1 MAIFKVPRI
10 TTIDRTGLLLQVGEI
25 VYDIDSNVFYGGD
38 GVSLGGFPI
47 GSNSGYRFERKQ
59 ITAQNIIDKYITLD
73 ATPAIPDVVIVDM
86 ENGIKQINGVDFEV
100 IGNKIS
106 WDGLGLDGFIDDTD
120 ILLIQY

>member
-10 TTIDRTGLLLQVGEI
+10 TTIDRVDLLLQVGEI
-25 VYDIDSNVFYGGD
+25 VYDIDSDIFYGGD

-47 GSNSGYRFERKQ
+47 GSNSGSRVERKH
-59 ITAQNIIDKYITLD
+59 ITPQNIIDKYVTLD
-73 ATPAIPDVVIVDM
+73 KTPALPNGVIVDM
-86 ENGIKQINGVDFEV
+86 INGIKQINGIDFEV